1 MAAWIRDVR
10 PMALV
15 SWGRDYHNEIANSQ
29 AMIQEDENEIRNSC
43 ILADGT
49 NVGED

>member
-1 MAAWIRDVR
+1 MSAWTHDLR

-15 SWGRDYHNEIANSQ
+15 DRGETHHNEFANSQ
-29 AMIQEDENEIRNSC
+29 AMIQEDENEIRPSC